1 MTGTLRVTPSGFGLV
16 EAGEEKVFVGAGELG
31 SALDE
36 DRVEVGITGRSEA
49 GPRGRVVRVLARTPR
64 RLCGIL
70 DETGALVVDDARYGR
85 PLRCAAGRPEP
96 VPGPLLL
103 GVELLADLDPGA
115 AEVRVERRFGRRGD
129 PRAEE
134 EALLWREGLAGEYPA
149 AAVAEAELSTRGVQA
164 EAESSRIDRRDVPF
178 VTIDPASAEDHDDAL
193 FAERLPDGGT
203 RALVAI
209 ADVGAFVPAGG
220 ALDLEARR
228 RGASLYLPGRV
239 VPMLPL
245 ALSAQAASL
254 VPGADRVAMLLE
266 VELDQEARLR
276 THWVGL
282 ATIRSRARLTYEEA
296 GAVLAG
302 HEGAA
307 GADARA
313 HAGTLFALDGLAQR
327 LRENRRQRGAIA
339 VEAPAVVVETD
350 PANGLP
356 ARIHRTANP
365 PEVVRAQQL
374 VEELMLLANETVAG
388 RLRDEQARVLFRVHD
403 APTDARARRLVEAAR
418 RQGVDLDATVA
429 LDPMKLRELLR
440 ATSDRA
446 LRESLSALLLE
457 ALPGAL
463 YASHRHDHFAL
474 ASDHYV
480 HFTSPIRRYADLT
493 IHRAIRAL
501 VAKGAGAPVAVDPLE
516 VNRTQQR
523 ARAIQREVG
532 DLYAALLMQDRI
544 GRSFEGTIVRVLKRQ
559 WVVALDEPAVVVRC
573 PDPGVDGEEG
583 ARVAVRIVEVSIG
596 RRTVT
601 AETVAVDLGDDRSA
615 GRPAGRAPS
624 REDRSDAKVRTRP
637 SRPAG

>member
-1 MTGTLRVTPSGFGLV
+1 MVTGTLRVTPSGFGLV

-31 SALDE
+31 SALDD
-36 DRVEVGITGRSEA
+36 DRVEVGITGRSES
-49 GPRGRVVRVLARTPR
+49 GPRGRIVRVLARTPR
-64 RLCGIL
+64 RLCGVL
-70 DETGALVVDDARYGR
+70 DEKGGFVVDDARYGR
-85 PLRCAAGRPEP
+85 HLRCAAGRS
-96 VPGPLLL
+96 GPTAAPPLL

-149 AAVAEAELSTRGVQA
+149 AAVAEAELSTRAVQA
-164 EAESSRIDRRDVPF
+164 EVDSSRIDRRDVPF

-209 ADVGAFVPAGG
+209 ADVGAFVPSGG

-245 ALSAQAASL
+245 ALSARAASL

-266 VELDQEARLR
+266 VELDEEARLR
-276 THWVGL
+276 SHWLGL
-282 ATIRSRARLTYEEA
+282 ATIRSRAKLTYEDA

-302 HEGAA
+302 HEGSA
-307 GADARA
+307 GARA
-313 HAGTLFALDGLAQR
+313 HAGTLFALDRLAQR
-327 LRENRRQRGAIA
+327 LRESRRQRGAIA

-350 PANGLP
+350 PASGLP
-356 ARIHRTANP
+356 VRIHRTANP

-403 APTDARARRLVEAAR
+403 APTDARAMRLVEAAR
-418 RQGVDLDATVA
+418 RQGVELDATVA
-429 LDPMKLRELLR
+429 LDPLKLRELLR
-440 ATSDRA
+440 TTSDRA
-446 LRESLSALLLE
+446 LRESLSALLLD

-501 VAKGAGAPVAVDPLE
+501 VANGAGTPVAVDPLE

-532 DLYAALLMQDRI
+532 DLYAALLMRNRVGQ
-544 GRSFEGTIVRVLKRQ
+544 SFEGTIVRVLKRQ

-573 PDPGVDGEEG
+573 LDPGADGEEG
-583 ARVAVRIVEVSIG
+583 ARVAVRVVEVSIG
-596 RRTVT
+596 RRAVLASPAAR
-601 AETVAVDLGDDRSA
+601 AETSA
-615 GRPAGRAPS
+615 
-624 REDRSDAKVRTRP
+624 
-637 SRPAG
+637 